1 MFPFKEETVKWDDYG
16 QIKKNDEFMRY
27 SEAAKKEQ
35 ANQMET
41 DEALGEIKTER
52 N

>member
-1 MFPFKEETVKWDDYG
+1 MFPYKEETIKWDDYG
-16 QIKKNDEFMRY
+16 QIKKNDEFIRH

-35 ANQMET
+35 ANQMEI
-41 DEALGEIKTER
+41 DQADGDIKVER